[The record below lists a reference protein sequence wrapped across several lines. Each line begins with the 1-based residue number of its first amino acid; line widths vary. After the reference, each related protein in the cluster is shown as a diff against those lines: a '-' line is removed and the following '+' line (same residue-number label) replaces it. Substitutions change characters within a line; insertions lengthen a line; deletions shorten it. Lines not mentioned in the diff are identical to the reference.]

1 MNFTWED
8 CSQKINTLNSII
20 QNLDEIEKL
29 LDVNVDTITT
39 ETKKEIDHHLRSI
52 EFSKSQYPD
61 NLLDKRMNNFR
72 AAMVKSMIDGLQM
85 TSYSEMKKF
94 VKKLKL
100 HLCIEVIS
108 KQLQLYTVVF
118 CHQCYLSLH

>member
-29 LDVNVDTITT
+29 LNVNVDTITT
-39 ETKKEIDHHLRSI
+39 ETKKEIDHHLHSI
-52 EFSKSQYPD
+52 EFPKSQDPD

-100 HLCIEVIS
+100 HLCVEVRNKHAIAGA
-108 KQLQLYTVVF
+108 
-118 CHQCYLSLH
+118 